1 MTKRIVE
8 NYLLV
13 SKIKLKINFTLYD
26 SFVKY
31 NLYLVIVSEL
41 FRYENDLKILIN
53 T

>member
-1 MTKRIVE
+1 MTKKIVE
-8 NYLLV
+8 NSLLV
-13 SKIKLKINFTLYD
+13 SKINFTLYN